1 MADLYDPTSSRGL
14 PASRLSPVPASG
26 LAPPTS
32 TEPLFDLRRECDLLR
47 GSGGDLP
54 GHYLGGDFFDPSQE
68 PVYRGLDFG
77 GGAAAT
83 VAAVAH
89 YGGGGA
95 AAEPSSS
102 DAAFPVLVASSSAS
116 EVSSCVASSCVTS
129 SCAASSAAAAAAAAG
144 NTTVLL
150 PPPLPRAPFALRAT
164 HVRFHALTTTPKTT
178 MSLDWMHLIHAE
190 LARLGADLSAA
201 SREGVLTP
209 FKRHG
214 VVYVDQAAVHF
225 KVKMW
230 ASSSSSSSSSSSE
243 AHEEGST
250 TGERDGVV
258 CEFTKRRGDSFLWNH
273 FFRHA
278 RNAIQRAAGKHVVR
292 GGEGSGS
299 DGNKGEGGNG
309 GEGGEG
315 GTEASGDS
323 SAAPRPQIAPVREN
337 TVLVAAMSPQH
348 VPSPMLPVNDADFAA
363 NVAPSSSSSSVSDQ
377 RNGINNNNT
386 TTAAT
391 TEEDTRQALAA
402 VRELTHTVVQ
412 FAAGGEATV
421 SDTTSD
427 SLASTLAILTNVCQ
441 RQAQKQSGLQPRRL
455 SQPPSNLRGRP
466 GGDTSAA
473 SASVAVSD
481 STPTSESASAS
492 GWAVAGRTLCAG
504 TVDAVLAVEHVAALE
519 RILREQRCPDTSRC
533 AAALVGSS
541 ATLARVVMQQAQT
554 QTQERVV
561 VVVEEGGGG
570 QGKGE
575 RPGGGTGGETSED
588 GGKGGQGGSRSQDGT
603 CAGAGSIAA
612 GADTGARCLLSIVPA
627 LLSQLQQ
634 SEQLPS
640 LSMLQCRRDCVG
652 ALGALS
658 ALGPDC
664 TFMKLVRCAPP

>member
-1 MADLYDPTSSRGL
+1 
-14 PASRLSPVPASG
+14 
-26 LAPPTS
+26 
-32 TEPLFDLRRECDLLR
+32 
-47 GSGGDLP
+47 
-54 GHYLGGDFFDPSQE
+54 
-68 PVYRGLDFG
+68 
-77 GGAAAT
+77 
-83 VAAVAH
+83 
-89 YGGGGA
+89 
-95 AAEPSSS
+95 
-102 DAAFPVLVASSSAS
+102 
-116 EVSSCVASSCVTS
+116 
-129 SCAASSAAAAAAAAG
+129 
-144 NTTVLL
+144 
-150 PPPLPRAPFALRAT
+150 
-164 HVRFHALTTTPKTT
+164 VRFRALTTTPKTT

-278 RNAIQRAAGKHVVR
+278 RNAIQRAAGQHVVR

-323 SAAPRPQIAPVREN
+323 SAAPRPQIASAREN
-337 TVLVAAMSPQH
+337 NILAAAVSPQH

-363 NVAPSSSSSSVSDQ
+363 NVAPSSSSSSLSLSDQ
-377 RNGINNNNT
+377 RNGIT

-412 FAAGGEATV
+412 FAAGGEAAV

-441 RQAQKQSGLQPRRL
+441 RQAQKQSGLQPRL
-455 SQPPSNLRGRP
+455 LNQPPSNHRGRP
-466 GGDTSAA
+466 GGDASAA

-492 GWAVAGRTLCAG
+492 GGWVAAGRTLRAG

-541 ATLARVVMQQAQT
+541 ATLARVVTQQAQA
-554 QTQERVV
+554 QAQAQARVVV

-575 RPGGGTGGETSED
+575 GERQGGGTGGETSKD
-588 GGKGGQGGSRSQDGT
+588 GGNGGQGGSRSQDGIY
-603 CAGAGSIAA
+603 AGAGSITA

-664 TFMKLVRCAPP
+664 TLMKLARCAPP